1 MKYII
6 MLVFITGLLPG
17 MGGNINLG
25 IFYIS
30 PLRLALLLLP
40 VIYIGECL
48 LRIRDGRYV
57 LKNENRKYILFM
69 TIWFVYSMGTV
80 FWCRDLASWSHG
92 EYFIGLGIWTM
103 FFFDMAGL
111 RKSDFLD
118 ILKGIQLAIM
128 AHNILGWYEL
138 LTHNYF
144 FAPVER
150 IASMRATRQ
159 YYPITTMMNQN
170 DLILVLIFGTCISA
184 YFVLTLQRRRYK
196 IANLGL
202 FLSNIVLGIATD
214 SRAGILGMAIA
225 LVILG
230 AFILSKNQKI
240 FLIGMVGC
248 IVAAS
253 IVLFPQM
260 YLELWKR
267 IQEIELLNFENPMAN
282 SDAVRLN
289 LIRNG
294 LVFLRE
300 TFGFGVG
307 TANAEY
313 WMATEPVYYVR
324 GFTNVH
330 NWWVEILTNF
340 GVIIFILYIVFYI
353 SLFCS
358 IWKRYKTE
366 KDYHTKVL
374 CMILISFMGAFLAA
388 SVSSSSNW
396 GKEWLWILW
405 SFIIAFQGSA
415 DVSLERENRN
425 EENKRDKKMDLSSD
439 LYAVDV

>member
-1 MKYII
+1 
-6 MLVFITGLLPG
+6 
-17 MGGNINLG
+17 
-25 IFYIS
+25 
-30 PLRLALLLLP
+30 
-40 VIYIGECL
+40 
-48 LRIRDGRYV
+48 
-57 LKNENRKYILFM
+57 
-69 TIWFVYSMGTV
+69 
-80 FWCRDLASWSHG
+80 
-92 EYFIGLGIWTM
+92 
-103 FFFDMAGL
+103 
-111 RKSDFLD
+111 
-118 ILKGIQLAIM
+118 
-128 AHNILGWYEL
+128 
-138 LTHNYF
+138 
-144 FAPVER
+144 
-150 IASMRATRQ
+150 
-159 YYPITTMMNQN
+159 
-170 DLILVLIFGTCISA
+170 
-184 YFVLTLQRRRYK
+184 
-196 IANLGL
+196 
-202 FLSNIVLGIATD
+202 
-214 SRAGILGMAIA
+214 
-225 LVILG
+225 
-230 AFILSKNQKI
+230 
-240 FLIGMVGC
+240 
-248 IVAAS
+248 
-253 IVLFPQM
+253 
-260 YLELWKR
+260 
-267 IQEIELLNFENPMAN
+267 MAN